1 MVQKLRKTNPSDLE
15 WIRNLFIAE
24 WAGDFII
31 GAGKIHRP
39 ENLEGFIAEENG
51 EKVGLITFDVRNNKM
66 ELVSINSLKPGKGI
80 GTALL
85 NEVIKTARERR
96 LKKIFL
102 VTTNDN
108 LTALRFYQK
117 NGFRM
122 VKIYPN
128 AIDDARKTKPKIP
141 EIGEDGIPMKD
152 AIGLEYLLTK

>member
-1 MVQKLRKTNPSDLE
+1 MEIQIRKINTSDLE

-80 GTALL
+80 GTMLI
-85 NEVIKTARERR
+85 NEAMKTAKERKI
-96 LKKIFL
+96 KKIFL

-108 LTALRFYQK
+108 LTALKFYQK
-117 NGFRM
+117 KGFRL
-122 VKIYPN
+122 VKIHPD
-128 AIDDARKTKPKIP
+128 AITEARKIKPQIP
-141 EIGEDGIPMKD
+141 ETGEDGIPIKD
-152 AIGLEYLLTK
+152 AIELEYPIN